1 MAIRSFLAFEIPPE
15 IRDTLALI
23 YNGLRETALN
33 VRWVKQENIH
43 ITVIFMGNVDE
54 KNIVPMAKVLE
65 KACNKYAPF
74 MIRIKGAGVF
84 SNLRNPRV
92 LWIGVDGDIKRM
104 RYFRDRLQ
112 KDLKAFGIKEEKR
125 RFTPHLTVGRFKRG
139 FNQGAKLK
147 ELIEKYR
154 DTESDEAMLKELVL
168 FKSELRPEGAIY
180 TKLNSWPLQ
189 GKK

>member
-154 DTESDEAMLKELVL
+154 DIASADAMLKELVL